1 MRLGLAA
8 AGLVAAAIGGCG
20 GSQKATST
28 TLAPKDFQNTAK
40 PSAAVANDTAKKP
53 TPSPSPSPTPT
64 PVVTPTPTTAPT
76 SATNPTPSP
85 STPMI
90 VRQMP
95 PSPDGVLVDAK
106 IGDVNN
112 RAIYASQ
119 FLGPMEAALRAKAAE
134 LRKASPDKPDVV
146 RAAWMRYAEDQVGT
160 ALVRF
165 IRDEVFRAEGMASLK
180 PEERVGFRAFLE
192 KVRQDEIRRDF
203 GSQTLAE
210 ERVARDTGGLSLDDY
225 MKQREQREIINYQL
239 AQQIDR
245 KVQVPWRDIKQ
256 QYERDF
262 KKYNPD
268 PIAVLRVII
277 VPKSD
282 TAGAET
288 ITAGLSNGEPFEKL
302 AAQKPNTYKVAEA
315 GLHTA
320 PFAGDLTKAELFGI
334 KPLSDAARMLTIGSW
349 SGPIEYEN
357 GKGWVYLERID
368 QSSRTLYDS
377 QLGIENELFDGRR
390 NKMID
395 QYINKLRGRAS
406 LTDIQDMMGRLMAYA
421 TEQCLEPV
429 MRGER

>member
-1 MRLGLAA
+1 
-8 AGLVAAAIGGCG
+8 
-20 GSQKATST
+20 
-28 TLAPKDFQNTAK
+28 
-40 PSAAVANDTAKKP
+40 
-53 TPSPSPSPTPT
+53 
-64 PVVTPTPTTAPT
+64 
-76 SATNPTPSP
+76 
-85 STPMI
+85 MI